1 MLKVSHIYK
10 EYKEIP
16 VLQDVTFELPS
27 TGVVSFVGPNGSGKT
42 TLLNCISGKQSISK
56 GKIEVNNKDILSSE
70 DTFGQVSF
78 FFDESVLL
86 ENLSGLEH
94 LKLLNASQRKLA
106 EKYINLF
113 QADIFL
119 KKKVK
124 KYSLGMK
131 QILLIIMTL
140 AVDSP
145 ILIFDEALNGLDPQ
159 NRQLMMSEI
168 NILKKEKLILFSSH
182 ILHDVMELSN
192 KIIFLNNGKV
202 EMFDNN
208 ADLNLNDIY
217 MKKIL
222 I

>member
-78 FFDESVLL
+78 FFVESVLM